1 MFNRFYLF
9 KNLLGKIMKN
19 VFASILAIL
28 FLTNVANAATIT
40 VDMRFTDDPT
50 DYNGLV
56 TGIPLEAAGD
66 PNVQLS
72 LTYDPT
78 AVWQDTTDFLGRTAQ
93 EIDTEALA
101 ASLSFGSHLITPNRV
116 EMIHYGIEQVILM
129 YLYFGGSILTDPVN
143 GELGQLNANMRVRFD
158 TNGNEQTT
166 GDPVSTT
173 DWVPQWGEL
182 NLVRDEFM
190 RGNTGYVLL
199 DVTPVPL
206 PGSLPLL
213 AAGAL
218 AFGFV
223 GRKARG

>member
-1 MFNRFYLF
+1 
-9 KNLLGKIMKN
+9 MKS
-19 VFASILAIL
+19 VIASILAIL

-50 DYNGLV
+50 DYNGVV

-78 AVWQDTTDFLGRTAQ
+78 ALWQDTTVVGFTVQELDTA
-93 EIDTEALA
+93 ALE
-101 ASLSFGSHLITPNRV
+101 ASLYFGSHLITPNRV
-116 EMIHYGIEQVILM
+116 EMIHSGIEQAIVID
-129 YLYFGGSILTDPVN
+129 LYFGGSILTDPVN

-173 DWVPQWGEL
+173 DWVPQSGGL
-182 NLVRDEFM
+182 NLARDIPM
-190 RGNTGYVLL
+190 RGSTGYALF

-218 AFGFV
+218 ALGFV
-223 GRKARG
+223 RRKSYKSHA

>member
-1 MFNRFYLF
+1 
-9 KNLLGKIMKN
+9 MKN

-50 DYNGLV
+50 DYNGVV

-78 AVWQDTTDFLGRTAQ
+78 ALWQDTTVVGFIVQELDTA
-93 EIDTEALA
+93 ALE
-101 ASLSFGSHLITPNRV
+101 ASLYFGSHLITPNRV
-116 EMIHYGIEQVILM
+116 EMYHYGPVQQISIQLD
-129 YLYFGGSILTDPVN
+129 FSGSILTDPVN
-143 GELGQLNANMRVRFD
+143 GALGQFAAFMDVRLA

-173 DWVPQWGEL
+173 DWVPLRAEL
-182 NLVRDEFM
+182 YLARDKPM
-190 RGNTGYVLL
+190 RGSTGYALL
-199 DVTPVPL
+199 DPAPVPL